1 MCAQGSMSYNSSV
14 WEDLRKQL
22 NYCPL
27 SSRDE
32 NESFLYG
39 GFSKCKQPVPGPK
52 GSESPNS
59 FLDQESRRRRF
70 TIADSD
76 QLPGYSVETNILPTK
91 MREKTPSYGKPRPLS
106 MPADGSWMGIVDPF
120 ARPRGH
126 GRKGEDALCRYFS
139 NERIPP
145 IIEESS
151 SAPYRFSRPPAER
164 QLVRGADFVRGSRC
178 YISSDLHSSATIPFQ
193 EEGTRKKPASSSAA
207 KSSTEP
213 SLLVSWL
220 TRLKLLT
227 HWAPPCPDSSLSP
240 APKCLVSSVDNLF
253 WSSSTVLCCDLM
265 RCHCVFSFGS
275 CIHPSCNF
283 ELDEN
288 KTRGSHVLAGG
299 EKWIESAFLAFLGLD
314 DGDTLCELGPWPGTW
329 WSLQGTGPLFVLG
342 AGLKL
347 VAIVT
352 DALVCGP
359 ASSPERASG
368 ENIFVLIFQA
378 TSRICKCSSFDFE
391 ITCGMHFMLFPRSG
405 WSKCRPV
412 TLRYSLFLTTSVCRS
427 VNRETHE
434 HI

>member
-1 MCAQGSMSYNSSV
+1 
-14 WEDLRKQL
+14 
-22 NYCPL
+22 
-27 SSRDE
+27 
-32 NESFLYG
+32 
-39 GFSKCKQPVPGPK
+39 
-52 GSESPNS
+52 
-59 FLDQESRRRRF
+59 
-70 TIADSD
+70 
-76 QLPGYSVETNILPTK
+76 
-91 MREKTPSYGKPRPLS
+91 
-106 MPADGSWMGIVDPF
+106 
-120 ARPRGH
+120 
-126 GRKGEDALCRYFS
+126 
-139 NERIPP
+139 
-145 IIEESS
+145 
-151 SAPYRFSRPPAER
+151 
-164 QLVRGADFVRGSRC
+164 
-178 YISSDLHSSATIPFQ
+178 
-193 EEGTRKKPASSSAA
+193 
-207 KSSTEP
+207 
-213 SLLVSWL
+213 
-220 TRLKLLT
+220 
-227 HWAPPCPDSSLSP
+227 
-240 APKCLVSSVDNLF
+240 
-253 WSSSTVLCCDLM
+253 M

-329 WSLQGTGPLFVLG
+329 WPLQGTGPLFVSG

-391 ITCGMHFMLFPRSG
+391 ITCGMHFMLFQRSG

-412 TLRYSLFLTTSVCRS
+412 TLGYSLFLTTSVCRS